1 MGHNKR
7 NIMAEAI
14 QAFAGRVNTFL
25 DEIGTSVD
33 GIQGDVTE
41 LKRLIK
47 ELQDS
52 AGQVT
57 PEDQATI
64 NAIESRIGTLAGK
77 VKSLDEQTEN
87 VPTPV

>member
-1 MGHNKR
+1 
-7 NIMAEAI
+7 MAEPI

-33 GIQGDVTE
+33 GVQGDVTE

-47 ELQDS
+47 QLQDS
-52 AGQVT
+52 AGQVS

-64 NAIESRIGTLAGK
+64 DALETRIGALAAK
-77 VKSLDEQTEN
+77 TKALDEQTEN
-87 VPTPV
+87 VPTPG

>member
-1 MGHNKR
+1 
-7 NIMAEAI
+7 MAEAI

-25 DEIGTSVD
+25 DQIGTSVD

-47 ELQDS
+47 QLQDS

-64 NAIESRIGTLAGK
+64 DAIESRIGGLAAK
-77 VKSLDEQTEN
+77 TKALDDQTDN
-87 VPTPV
+87 VPTPG

>member
-1 MGHNKR
+1 
-7 NIMAEAI
+7 MAEAI

-33 GIQGDVTE
+33 GVQGDVTE

-47 ELQDS
+47 QLQDS

-64 NAIESRIGTLAGK
+64 DAIEARIGALATK
-77 VKSLDEQTEN
+77 TKALDDQTDN
-87 VPTPV
+87 VPTPT

>member
-1 MGHNKR
+1 
-7 NIMAEAI
+7 MAEAI

-52 AGQVT
+52 AGTVS

-64 NAIESRIGTLAGK
+64 NALESRIGSLASK
-77 VKSLDEQTEN
+77 TKALDDQTDN
-87 VPTPV
+87 VPTPT

>member
-1 MGHNKR
+1 
-7 NIMAEAI
+7 MAEAI

-25 DEIGTSVD
+25 DAIGTSVD

-47 ELQDS
+47 QLQDS
-52 AGQVT
+52 AGGVT

-64 NAIESRIGTLAGK
+64 DAIEARIGALAAKTKG
-77 VKSLDEQTEN
+77 LDDQTDN
-87 VPTPV
+87 VPTPG